1 MSNSNSLAPLNTN
14 ITNSTNSST
23 NSTNSTNSTLLRNT
37 TNRVLFCKSKA
48 LFFKKVYNAIFN
60 DKRTGKS
67 GEVGRVQTTGR
78 NLAEFM
84 DKDCFVDS
92 QIDENQLYNVEFTV
106 AIMELIPVKEPK
118 NLTHHHFT
126 VN

>member
-1 MSNSNSLAPLNTN
+1 
-14 ITNSTNSST
+14 
-23 NSTNSTNSTLLRNT
+23 
-37 TNRVLFCKSKA
+37 
-48 LFFKKVYNAIFN
+48 
-60 DKRTGKS
+60 
-67 GEVGRVQTTGR
+67 
-78 NLAEFM
+78 M

-118 NLTHHHFT
+118 NLTHHTHFT